1 MRASHAFPATVL
13 LGLLLSACSTHR
25 FVASQHPN
33 GKPEVVIFMKGK
45 GEDAEKVMEKVYYPN
60 GQMEYVGHF
69 MNGVEHG
76 EWKYYYEDGTP
87 KSSETWENGLENGR
101 FIDYAPDGQIRREI
115 TYEKG
120 RVVSEVD
127 HTKQ

>member
-1 MRASHAFPATVL
+1 MRASHAFPATLL
-13 LGLLLSACSTHR
+13 LGFLLSGCSVHR

-33 GKPEVVIFMKGK
+33 GKAEVVIFMKGK
-45 GEDAEKVMEKVYYPN
+45 GDDAEKVMEKVYYPN

-115 TYEKG
+115 TYEQG
-120 RVVSEVD
+120 RVVNEVD